1 MTPSEMEELGAA
13 EIRNRLARGDY
24 PSPLLRAEV
33 CTWLKIKD
41 DQQKFDK
48 ACEQATKSAHLDANR
63 QGLITHRIAV
73 IAVTM
78 AAISN
83 VIAVIALF
91 R

>member
-1 MTPSEMEELGAA
+1 MEELGEV
-13 EIRNRLARGDY
+13 EIRHRLARGDY
-24 PSPLLRAEV
+24 HSPSLRAKV
-33 CTWLKIKD
+33 CTWLKNKE

-63 QGLITHRIAV
+63 QGIITHRIAV
-73 IAVTM
+73 IAVIM

-83 VIAVIALF
+83 VIAVVAIF